1 MNIMT
6 REELKRY
13 AAGSKILDNPQTEL
27 KEVMTYTDGALM
39 YFDYL
44 QKKKRDQQQTEIT
57 KIEPIELK
65 NDSSRT

>member
-1 MNIMT
+1 MMT

>member
-1 MNIMT
+1 MMT

-27 KEVMTYTDGALM
+27 KEVMIYTEGALM

-44 QKKKRDQQQTEIT
+44 QKKKRDQQQTEII
-57 KIEPIELK
+57 KIEPFEQK

>member
-1 MNIMT
+1 MNMMT

>member
-1 MNIMT
+1 MT

-57 KIEPIELK
+57 KIEPMELK

>member
-1 MNIMT
+1 MSMMT

>member
-1 MNIMT
+1 MMT

-57 KIEPIELK
+57 KIEPVELK

>member
-1 MNIMT
+1 MT

>member
-1 MNIMT
+1 MSMMT

-65 NDSSRT
+65 NDSSRA

>member
-1 MNIMT
+1 MT

-57 KIEPIELK
+57 KIEPVELK

>member
-1 MNIMT
+1 MNMMT

-57 KIEPIELK
+57 KIEPMELK

>member
-1 MNIMT
+1 MMT

-65 NDSSRT
+65 NDSSRA

>member
-1 MNIMT
+1 MT
-6 REELKRY
+6 REELRRY

>member
-1 MNIMT
+1 MT

-65 NDSSRT
+65 NDSSRA

>member
-1 MNIMT
+1 MMT

-27 KEVMTYTDGALM
+27 KEVMTYADGALM

-44 QKKKRDQQQTEIT
+44 QKKKRDQQQTEII
-57 KIEPIELK
+57 KIEPFEQK
-65 NDSSRT
+65 NDNSKS

>member
-1 MNIMT
+1 MNMMT

-57 KIEPIELK
+57 KIEPVELK

>member
-1 MNIMT
+1 MMT

-27 KEVMTYTDGALM
+27 KEVMIYTEGALM

>member
-1 MNIMT
+1 MT

-44 QKKKRDQQQTEIT
+44 QKKKRDQQQT
-57 KIEPIELK
+57 
-65 NDSSRT
+65 

>member
-1 MNIMT
+1 MSMMT

-57 KIEPIELK
+57 KIEPVELK

>member
-1 MNIMT
+1 MNMMT

-65 NDSSRT
+65 NVSSRT